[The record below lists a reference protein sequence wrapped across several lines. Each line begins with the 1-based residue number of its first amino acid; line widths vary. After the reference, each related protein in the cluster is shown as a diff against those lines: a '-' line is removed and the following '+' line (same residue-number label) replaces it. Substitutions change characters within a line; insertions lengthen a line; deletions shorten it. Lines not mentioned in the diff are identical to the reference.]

1 MTWRAT
7 SSGKDRFL
15 AALSYLYPLVS
26 SAPVALS
33 ALKLFPQLFPV
44 LAPLLTVGVLIEQ
57 IPYLSF
63 MIFLALF
70 LLVVRNPRIHYFI
83 RFNTMQ
89 AMLLGIAISLY
100 LICQYLFTVV
110 PGVDFGLVFRI
121 LDNVVFLG
129 AFAIVCYGM
138 VQCLRGIYPEVHTIS
153 DAAKSQLG

>member
-7 SSGKDRFL
+7 SSGKDRFW

-33 ALKLFPQLFPV
+33 ALTLIPQLLPV
-44 LAPLLTVGVLIEQ
+44 LAPLLIAGALIEQ
-57 IPYLSF
+57 APFLSF

-70 LLVVRNPRIHYFI
+70 LLVVRNPRIHYFV

-89 AMLLGIAISLY
+89 AMLVGIVVSLY
-100 LICQYLFTVV
+100 LVCQGLFTVV
-110 PGVDFGLVFRI
+110 PGMNFGLVFQI
-121 LDNVVFLG
+121 LNSVVFLG
-129 AFAIVCYGM
+129 AFAIVCYGV